1 MFIAGAGKCGGT
13 PLGVRC
19 AVRQNLYMS
28 LLMERKMLRGAS
40 AINMPLLRSEGL
52 RAQGGG
58 GVCVS

>member
-19 AVRQNLYMS
+19 AVPAESVHVAPNGA
-28 LLMERKMLRGAS
+28 KNTLRCS

-52 RAQGGG
+52 RAQGDG